1 MINAP
6 LVSVIIPNY
15 NHAPYLEQRINSV
28 LNQIYKNFELILLD
42 DCSTDNS
49 RDIIEQYRHHV
60 KVSHVVFNEEN
71 SGSTFHQW
79 DKGIALAKGDYIWIA
94 ESDDWCEPS
103 LLQTLVDGLVTN
115 PSCTVAYCQSFYVRN
130 GNEVFYHTHTPQLAE
145 CMNGMDYVNK
155 YLIYHSTIYNASMVI
170 FSKHTYQSIAKDYMN
185 FHFCGDWVFWSEMV
199 SQGDVF
205 ISGKLLNY
213 FRSHDT
219 DVSTGMYK
227 SGNSFIEQFRCLLL
241 LKKRFSISDDIYRKA
256 LSHYTT
262 LFFTQKKNFTRTV
275 VTAAENLLD
284 KADNKKHK
292 LYLRT
297 SWLMNRMREKVSRSF
312 GLSYE

>member
-1 MINAP
+1 M
-6 LVSVIIPNY
+6 
-15 NHAPYLEQRINSV
+15 
-28 LNQIYKNFELILLD
+28 
-42 DCSTDNS
+42 
-49 RDIIEQYRHHV
+49 
-60 KVSHVVFNEEN
+60 
-71 SGSTFHQW
+71 
-79 DKGIALAKGDYIWIA
+79 
-94 ESDDWCEPS
+94 
-103 LLQTLVDGLVTN
+103 
-115 PSCTVAYCQSFYVRN
+115 RN

-145 CMNGMDYVNK
+145 CMNGLDYVNK

-185 FHFCGDWVFWSEMV
+185 FRFCGDWVFWSEMV

-297 SWLMNRMREKVSRSF
+297 SWLMNRLRERVSRSF